1 MDRRRPGRAYTRTG
15 DTAATG
21 AARKRSLGAKQAMLL
36 GAALVAL
43 AVAGTGCVRVE
54 LPAVEIENDTDRIAL
69 GEASELV
76 ALVEMGAGQLS
87 ITGGADGAMDAGYE
101 FSNNEWRPEVDYTV
115 RDGEGR
121 LSVRTPSRPRLNLTG
136 HIRYIWDIAFPDDV
150 PLDLSV
156 NMGAG
161 ESTLD
166 LRTLDVRQL
175 EVRLGAGDTT
185 IDLPGDGRSD
195 LTADITAGAGALKV
209 RVPSHIGVRVVGH
222 RDGIGSYEA
231 DGFIQDGDALVNS
244 AYEDADTRY
253 DITLRRGV
261 GDVTIELVD

>member
-1 MDRRRPGRAYTRTG
+1 
-15 DTAATG
+15 
-21 AARKRSLGAKQAMLL
+21 MLL

-69 GEASELV
+69 DDASELV
-76 ALVEMGAGQLS
+76 VSIEMGAGQLS
-87 ITGGADGAMDAGYE
+87 VAGGADGAMDAEYE
-101 FSNNEWRPEVDYTV
+101 FTNREWRPEVDYEV
-115 RDGEGR
+115 RGEEGR

-136 HIRYIWDIAFPDDV
+136 HIRYVWDIALSDDV

-161 ESTLD
+161 ESRLD
-166 LRTLDVRQL
+166 LRSLDVR
-175 EVRLGAGDTT
+175 RLQVNVGAGDAT
-185 IDLPGDGRSD
+185 IDLSGEGRGN
-195 LTADITAGAGALKV
+195 LVADINAGAGALRL

-222 RDGIGSYEA
+222 RDGIGSYKA
-231 DGFIQDGDALVNS
+231 DGLIQDGDALVNS
-244 AYEDADTRY
+244 AYEDADVRY